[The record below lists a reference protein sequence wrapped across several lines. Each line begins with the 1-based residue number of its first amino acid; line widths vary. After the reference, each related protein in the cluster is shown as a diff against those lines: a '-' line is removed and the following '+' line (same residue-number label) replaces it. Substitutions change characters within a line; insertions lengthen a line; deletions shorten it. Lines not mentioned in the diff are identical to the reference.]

1 MCFFSWFSHAEKRFK
16 FVEQV
21 MFILVHSEIFHSFRS
36 GHPLLFNNQTVLDC
50 SNETKRVVATYYSSG
65 TISKLKHTLLLD
77 QSRLSHRS
85 DRVKLPAVSP
95 KINCLKFS
103 KRAISFWL
111 KIIISSTSCQL
122 LDIFCEFSTLSSQSG
137 CLKWHLSAM
146 TLTYRPHTGKVNF
159 DWSSGVKYNQQI
171 LSTNYDTALSTVS
184 VSRIKL

>member
-1 MCFFSWFSHAEKRFK
+1 MCFFSRFSHAEERFK

-21 MFILVHSEIFHSFRS
+21 MFILLHSEIFHSSRS

-50 SNETKRVVATYYSSG
+50 SNETKGVVDTYYSSG

-77 QSRLSHRS
+77 QSRLDFPSIRI
-85 DRVKLPAVSP
+85 KLPVVSP

-122 LDIFCEFSTLSSQSG
+122 FGHILLVFYFKQPIRVLEMAPVSYDFNLSPSY
-137 CLKWHLSAM
+137 W
-146 TLTYRPHTGKVNF
+146 
-159 DWSSGVKYNQQI
+159 
-171 LSTNYDTALSTVS
+171 
-184 VSRIKL
+184 